1 MRPGLLASALALP
14 LILANADSHTSPRW
28 QQPSLL
34 GSVFEYDLSYLQHLP
49 LAEAWEHLHAVVAI
63 AGIVNRDSPRLFAPF
78 TAPDTQ
84 ADARWRSYLTRP
96 GRWLGNTSFV
106 PVAGCRKGCIEQLVH
121 TFRSSLR
128 GAVVYD
134 PAVPATS
141 NVASTIAG
149 VESVVPVLANG
160 TLYSPLVASK
170 TLPVVENLRGKFT
183 GERSGSAKCDA
194 YLWAVDKYLKTVYF
208 QTHGILLALILTV

>member
-49 LAEAWEHLHAVVAI
+49 LAEACEHLHAVVAI

-96 GRWLGNTSFV
+96 GRWLGNT
-106 PVAGCRKGCIEQLVH
+106 
-121 TFRSSLR
+121 
-128 GAVVYD
+128 
-134 PAVPATS
+134 
-141 NVASTIAG
+141 
-149 VESVVPVLANG
+149 
-160 TLYSPLVASK
+160 
-170 TLPVVENLRGKFT
+170 
-183 GERSGSAKCDA
+183 
-194 YLWAVDKYLKTVYF
+194 
-208 QTHGILLALILTV
+208 